1 MGIPLKNHPLGNST
15 KWILFAELDL
25 YLSSEIAKIDAST
38 WKLGKHFVHIKK
50 KKKEEKKVKV
60 SSSRLVQRIE
70 DELIPSTRFLFHTD
84 ISIGWRDI
92 NVQSV
97 HSACQNAE
105 FTSRIRD
112 LLFFTNYE
120 LV

>member
-1 MGIPLKNHPLGNST
+1 MGIPLKNHPPGNST

-70 DELIPSTRFLFHTD
+70 DELIPVDSLFVSYRYLD
-84 ISIGWRDI
+84 RLARYK
-92 NVQSV
+92 
-97 HSACQNAE
+97 HSKCP
-105 FTSRIRD
+105 
-112 LLFFTNYE
+112 
-120 LV
+120 